1 MILSRDE
8 AKKLGDK
15 ILSYSKAD
23 SAEVDIYGSNSN
35 NVRFAVNTVSTSGAI
50 NSISASITSNF
61 GKKSGSVRI
70 TSIDDNAIETGV
82 RKSEE
87 IAQLS
92 PDSEEFMSPLER
104 QAGYLDVKEYFEETA
119 SLPPESISNEISYTI
134 ENSLSR
140 DLVSAGYFENEAAFT
155 AIRNTNDLFA
165 YHTETNV
172 NFSTTIRTKDG
183 TGSSKIERTYP
194 DIRRLDIKRLSDKV
208 IDRAYLSRQP
218 IEHPPGKY
226 VTILDNAAV
235 CDMVGFM
242 TWFMNKRNADEG
254 RSFFS
259 HKEKGN
265 KIGEKLLD
273 EKVTIYSDPRS
284 AEAPSSPFNS
294 EGFPFKK
301 TSWYE
306 DGVLKNLYMNRYWA
320 KKTGSEYIP
329 FPPNIIMN
337 GTEKSLEDLIA
348 STENGIFVSRL
359 WYIRTVDPQ
368 QMLLT
373 GLTRDGIFLI
383 ENGKITQSIKNY
395 RFNESPVNVL
405 QNITDMSFSEK
416 VVGAETGGSKIV
428 VPALKLSEFNFS
440 TISDAV

>member
-1 MILSRDE
+1 MILSKE
-8 AKKLGDK
+8 ESKKLGDK
-15 ILSYSKAD
+15 ILAFSKAE
-23 SAEVDIYGSNSN
+23 SAEVNIYGSNSN
-35 NVRFAVNTVSTSGAI
+35 NVRFAVNTVSTCGAI
-50 NSISASITSNF
+50 NSISANITSNF
-61 GKKSGSVRI
+61 GKKSGSVTI

-87 IAQLS
+87 IARLS
-92 PDSEEFMSPLER
+92 PDSEEFMPPLER
-104 QAGYLDVKEYFEETA
+104 QPGYLDVKEYFEETA

-134 ENSLSR
+134 ENSISR

-165 YHTETNV
+165 YHTETSA
-172 NFSTTIRTKDG
+172 NFSTTVRTKDG
-183 TGSSKIERTYP
+183 TGSSKIERIYP
-194 DIRRLDIKRLSDKV
+194 DINRLDIKRLSDKV

-218 IEHPPGKY
+218 VEHPPGKY
-226 VTILDNAAV
+226 VTVLDNSAV
-235 CDMVGFM
+235 SDMVRYLS
-242 TWFMNKRNADEG
+242 WFMSKRNADEG

-265 KIGEKLLD
+265 KIGEKIIN
-273 EKVTIYSDPRS
+273 EKVNIYSDPQS
-284 AEAPSSPFNS
+284 AESPSSPFNS
-294 EGFPFKK
+294 EGYPFKR
-301 TSWYE
+301 TNWFE

-320 KKTGSEYIP
+320 MKTGSEYVP
-329 FPPNIIMN
+329 FPPNLIMT
-337 GTEKSLEDLIA
+337 GSDKSLEDLIA

-359 WYIRTVDPQ
+359 WYIRTVDSQ
-368 QMLLT
+368 QILLT

-405 QNITDMSFSEK
+405 QNILDMSSSEK
-416 VVGAETGGSKIV
+416 VVGSETGNSKIV